1 MAKIELKH
9 VFYTYPDQPGSVPV
23 LHDLSLTIEDG
34 EFLCIVGQSGCG
46 KSTLLRLLA
55 GLAFPSSGT
64 VCIDGQPV
72 TGPGTNRAM
81 VFQNYTLFPWMSAR
95 RNVEFG
101 ILQARPGLS
110 RGEARNIASAVLEQ
124 VGMLEHAEKYPFQ
137 LSGGMRQRVSL
148 ARSLAMDADI
158 LLLDEPFGALDTRI
172 RSELQSLIESLYLGT
187 RGKRKTVVFV
197 THDIHEAV
205 FLGDRVVYMTPG
217 TVSGILP
224 IELPHPRSALDAAG
238 TEQLCAYRRRL
249 LACFHGETGDVN
261 CGCGGEVEA

>member
-1 MAKIELKH
+1 MAKIELEH
-9 VFYTYPDQPGSVPV
+9 VFYTYPDQPGSAPV

-46 KSTLLRLLA
+46 KSTLLHLLA
-55 GLAFPSSGT
+55 GLSFPTSGA
-64 VCIDGQPV
+64 VRIDGQPV
-72 TGPGTNRAM
+72 TGPATNRAM

-101 ILQARPGLS
+101 VLQARPGLS
-110 RGEARNIASAVLEQ
+110 RTEARRIASDVLEQ
-124 VGMLEHAEKYPFQ
+124 VGMLPHAEKYPFQ
-137 LSGGMRQRVSL
+137 LSGGMRQRVAL

-172 RSELQSLIESLYLGT
+172 RSELQALIESLYLGAQ
-187 RGKRKTVVFV
+187 GKRKTVVFV

-217 TVSGILP
+217 AISGILP
-224 IELPHPRSALDAAG
+224 IELPHPRSGLDAAG
-238 TEQLCAYRRRL
+238 TEQICVYRRRL
-249 LACFHGETGDVN
+249 LACFCGQTGDVS
-261 CGCGGEVEA
+261 CGCGGVAE